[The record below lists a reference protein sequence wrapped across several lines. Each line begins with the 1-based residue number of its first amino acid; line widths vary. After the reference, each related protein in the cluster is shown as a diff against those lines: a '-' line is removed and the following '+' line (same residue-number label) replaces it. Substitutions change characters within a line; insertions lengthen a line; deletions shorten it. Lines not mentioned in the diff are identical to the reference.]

1 MMREQ
6 HNKKQEEIAEILEIS
21 LGNYNKKE
29 SGKIRFSLIEA
40 KKIADYFE
48 TSIEE
53 IFFDNKVSKMETK
66 LKETG

>member
-6 HNKKQEEIAEILEIS
+6 ENIKQEEFADILNMS
-21 LGNYNKKE
+21 LCNYNKKE

-40 KKIADYFE
+40 KIIADYFGK
-48 TSIEE
+48 TIEE
-53 IFFDNKVSKMETK
+53 IFFANQVSKVETK

>member
-6 HNKKQEEIAEILEIS
+6 HNIKQEEIAKVLSVS

-29 SGKIRFSLIEA
+29 SGKIRFSLVEA
-40 KKIADYFE
+40 KKIADYFGI
-48 TSIEE
+48 TIEE
-53 IFFDNKVSKMETK
+53 IFFDEKVSKMET